1 VCVEPPLGIVRR
13 LAIVAFAS
21 AGLLALGGCHQAAR
35 ERGDLVIESEI
46 SPQPLETGPVIL
58 NLTARDAA
66 GRPVT
71 GARIEL
77 EGDMS
82 HPGMAP
88 VFGKAT
94 EGGEGHYSGRVDLPM
109 GGDWVILMHV
119 TLVGGRKIERQ
130 IDLKGVR
137 AK

>member
-1 VCVEPPLGIVRR
+1 VL
-13 LAIVAFAS
+13 
-21 AGLLALGGCHQAAR
+21 LLALAGCHESVRQSD
-35 ERGDLVIESEI
+35 GLVIESEVL
-46 SPQPLETGPVIL
+46 PQPLQTGPVVV
-58 NLTARDAA
+58 NLKARD
-66 GRPVT
+66 GSSKPVT
-71 GARIEL
+71 GARIDL
-77 EGDMS
+77 EGDMT

-94 EGGEGHYSGRVDLPM
+94 ESAEGYYTGRLDLPM

-119 TLVGGRKIERQ
+119 TLAGGAKVERQ

>member
-1 VCVEPPLGIVRR
+1 MRLASPLGIVCRFAI
-13 LAIVAFAS
+13 LALTS
-21 AGLLALGGCHQAAR
+21 AGVLALAGCHQATR
-35 ERGDLVIESEI
+35 QPDGLVIESEI
-46 SPQPLETGPVIL
+46 LPQPLQTGAVIL
-58 NLTARDAA
+58 NLKARDAA
-66 GRPVT
+66 SRPVT

-88 VFGKAT
+88 VFGRAT
-94 EGGEGHYSGRVDLPM
+94 EDAEGHYSGRLDLPM

-119 TLVGGRKIERQ
+119 TLADGQKIERQ
-130 IDLKGVR
+130 IDVKGVR

>member
-1 VCVEPPLGIVRR
+1 VRGILIRNSLIA
-13 LAIVAFAS
+13 LAV
-21 AGLLALGGCHQAAR
+21 LLALAGCHQATRQAD
-35 ERGDLVIESEI
+35 DLVIESEI
-46 SPQPLETGPVIL
+46 LPQPLEAGAVIL
-58 NLTARDAA
+58 NLKARDAA
-66 GRPVT
+66 SRPVT
-71 GARIEL
+71 GALIEL
-77 EGDMS
+77 EGDMT

-94 EGGEGHYSGRVDLPM
+94 EGVAGYYSGRLDLPM

-119 TLVGGRKIERQ
+119 TLAGGQKIERQ

>member
-1 VCVEPPLGIVRR
+1 V
-13 LAIVAFAS
+13 
-21 AGLLALGGCHQAAR
+21 LLALAGCHKATPQFD
-35 ERGDLVIESEI
+35 DLVIESEAL
-46 SPQPLETGPVIL
+46 PQPLQAGPVIL
-58 NLTARDAA
+58 NLKARDAA
-66 GRPVT
+66 SRPVT

-77 EGDMS
+77 EGDMT

-94 EGGEGHYSGRVDLPM
+94 EGEQGRYSGRLDLPM

-119 TLVGGRKIERQ
+119 TLAGGQKVERQ
-130 IDLKGVR
+130 IDVKGLR

>member
-1 VCVEPPLGIVRR
+1 MYVESPFGIIRR
-13 LAIVAFAS
+13 HALVAFTS
-21 AGLLALGGCHQAAR
+21 VGLLAVAGCHQAAR
-35 ERGDLVIESEI
+35 QPDDVVIESEI
-46 SPQPLETGPVIL
+46 LPRPLEAGPVTL
-58 NLTARDAA
+58 NLKVQDAA
-66 GRPVT
+66 SRPVT

-88 VFGKAT
+88 VFGEAT
-94 EGGEGHYSGRVDLPM
+94 ESAEGYYSGRLDLPM

-119 TLVGGRKIERQ
+119 TLANGRKIERQ
-130 IDLKGVR
+130 IDVKGVR

>member
-1 VCVEPPLGIVRR
+1 
-13 LAIVAFAS
+13 
-21 AGLLALGGCHQAAR
+21 
-35 ERGDLVIESEI
+35 VIESEI
-46 SPQPLETGPVIL
+46 FPSQLPDWVPVMPESQS
-58 NLTARDAA
+58 ARCCVEA
-66 GRPVT
+66 GN

-88 VFGKAT
+88 VFGAAT
-94 EGGEGHYSGRVDLPM
+94 EGAEGRYSGRLDLPM

-119 TLVGGRKIERQ
+119 TLAGGQKIERQ

>member
-1 VCVEPPLGIVRR
+1 MR
-13 LAIVAFAS
+13 AS
-21 AGLLALGGCHQAAR
+21 D
-35 ERGDLVIESEI
+35 DLVIESEI
-46 SPQPLETGPVIL
+46 LPQPVETGPVMV
-58 NLTARDAA
+58 NLKARDTAS
-66 GRPVT
+66 RPVT
-71 GARIEL
+71 GAQVEL

-88 VFGKAT
+88 VFGRAT
-94 EGGEGHYSGRVDLPM
+94 EGAEGHYSGRLDLPM

-119 TLVGGRKIERQ
+119 TLAGGQKIERQ

>member
-1 VCVEPPLGIVRR
+1 LFVCLESPFGIAFTVAALLV
-13 LAIVAFAS
+13 LA
-21 AGLLALGGCHQAAR
+21 GCHQATRAHD
-35 ERGDLVIESEI
+35 GLVIESEFL
-46 SPQPLETGPVIL
+46 PRPVEAGPVIL
-58 NLTARDAA
+58 NLKARDAA
-66 GRPVT
+66 SSRAVT
-71 GARIEL
+71 GAQIEL

-88 VFGKAT
+88 VFGNAK
-94 EGGEGHYSGRVDLPM
+94 EGAEGQYSGRLDLPM

-119 TLVGGRKIERQ
+119 TLAGGQKIERQ

>member
-1 VCVEPPLGIVRR
+1 LFVCVESPLGIIRR
-13 LAIVAFAS
+13 FAI
-21 AGLLALGGCHQAAR
+21 AGLLVLAGCHQVTLQSD
-35 ERGDLVIESEI
+35 DLVIESEI
-46 SPQPLETGPVIL
+46 LPRPLQAGPMIL
-58 NLTARDAA
+58 NLKARDAA
-66 GRPVT
+66 SRPVT

-88 VFGKAT
+88 VFGNAT
-94 EGGEGHYSGRVDLPM
+94 EGAEGHYSGRLDLPM

-119 TLVGGRKIERQ
+119 TLAGGRKIERQ
-130 IDLKGVR
+130 IDVKGVR

>member
-1 VCVEPPLGIVRR
+1 V
-13 LAIVAFAS
+13 
-21 AGLLALGGCHQAAR
+21 LALAGCHQATR
-35 ERGDLVIESEI
+35 QPDGLVIESEI
-46 SPQPLETGPVIL
+46 LPQPLQTGAVIL
-58 NLTARDAA
+58 NLKARDAA
-66 GRPVT
+66 SRPVT

-88 VFGKAT
+88 VFGRAT
-94 EGGEGHYSGRVDLPM
+94 EDAEGHYSGRLDLPM

-119 TLVGGRKIERQ
+119 TLADGQKIERQ
-130 IDLKGVR
+130 IDVKGVR

>member
-1 VCVEPPLGIVRR
+1 VESPLGIIRGF
-13 LAIVAFAS
+13 AIAAFTL
-21 AGLLALGGCHQAAR
+21 AGLLALAGCHQAAR
-35 ERGDLVIESEI
+35 QSDDLVIESEI
-46 SPQPLETGPVIL
+46 LPQPVQAGPVTL
-58 NLTARDAA
+58 NLKVLDAA
-66 GRPVT
+66 MKPVP

-77 EGDMS
+77 EGDMT

-94 EGGEGHYSGRVDLPM
+94 EGAEGHYSGRLDLPM

-119 TLVGGRKIERQ
+119 TLAGGQKVERQ
-130 IDLKGVR
+130 TDVKGVR

>member
-1 VCVEPPLGIVRR
+1 VASPLGITFT
-13 LAIVAFAS
+13 LAA
-21 AGLLALGGCHQAAR
+21 LLALAGCHPAAPAFD
-35 ERGDLVIESEI
+35 DLVIESEI
-46 SPQPLETGPVIL
+46 LPQPVETGPIIL
-58 NLTARDAA
+58 NLTARDVAS
-66 GRPVT
+66 RRVT

-88 VFGKAT
+88 VFGRAT
-94 EGGEGHYSGRVDLPM
+94 EGAEGHYSGRLDLPM

-119 TLVGGRKIERQ
+119 TLAGGQKIERQ

>member
-1 VCVEPPLGIVRR
+1 MCLASPLGITRR
-13 LAIVAFAS
+13 FAIAVFT
-21 AGLLALGGCHQAAR
+21 GLLTLSGCHEAPRQSD
-35 ERGDLVIESEI
+35 GLVIESEI
-46 SPQPLETGPVIL
+46 LSPLQTGPVVL
-58 NLTARDAA
+58 NLKARDAA
-66 GRPVT
+66 SRLVT

-88 VFGKAT
+88 VFGEAT
-94 EGGEGHYSGRVDLPM
+94 EVGKGQYRGRLDLPM

-119 TLVGGRKIERQ
+119 TLAGGQKIERQ
-130 IDLKGVR
+130 IDVKGVR

>member
-1 VCVEPPLGIVRR
+1 MCVASPFGVTGR
-13 LAIVAFAS
+13 LAIGVYAF
-21 AGLLALGGCHQAAR
+21 AGLLVLSGCHQSTQQPD
-35 ERGDLVIESEI
+35 GLVIESEI
-46 SPQPLETGPVIL
+46 LPQPPETGPVTL
-58 NLTARDAA
+58 NIRAEDA
-66 GRPVT
+66 GLRPIK

-82 HPGMAP
+82 HPGMPP

-94 EGGEGHYSGRVDLPM
+94 ESAEGYYSGRLDLPM

-119 TLVGGRKIERQ
+119 TLADGKNIERQ
-130 IDLKGVR
+130 INVKGVR